1 MEVNNYE
8 NLPGLRSIFDESAE
22 QKKDNEKLGQ
32 NEFLQLMTTQLS
44 NQDPLAPMENG
55 EFMGQIAQFGT
66 VNGVNELLTSF
77 QDLSANLQS
86 SQALQASNIIGRQ
99 VLVNYNQGYLPE
111 SGSLLGAVEL
121 ESSSSSVAVNVL
133 DESGELLAR
142 VDLGAQ
148 QSGIVPFNWD
158 GIMIDGQRASSGRYR
173 IEVEATYG
181 DTTESITPQVVDQ
194 VRSLTLGDVGREM
207 LVELENLGTVSF
219 NQVNQIQ

>member
-121 ESSSSSVAVNVL
+121 KSSSSSVAVNVL
-133 DESGELLAR
+133 DESGELLGR

-158 GIMIDGQRASSGRYR
+158 GTMIDGQRALSGRYR